1 MSREETTRHHEQRVI
16 TLQTAYDELPAT
28 STEHDRILED
38 REDAHR
44 DLARHTG
51 NTIESVTADLE
62 HRYMLNISH

>member
-38 REDAHR
+38 ALH
-44 DLARHTG
+44 DLAHHTG